1 MSKGW
6 KNNFVKVKGE
16 QVKNKQRRGEK
27 VTQLSPYLHR
37 LTFQNIFSP
46 GLSPYLQRL
55 TLQSIFSPGF
65 VEAPLYKMPKWWNMR
80 TACIFILCIW
90 GGHQFSSNQMKYEQ
104 QIRMLLTR
112 YLHGAGWHCP
122 DSLLAFLFCRTYSS
136 ADVWIRRD
144 MSTEATQVSL
154 RSVRNLCFSSR
165 YFNWRIKLSSIHSKQ
180 NYGQKLQIFQ
190 LQNKDDFQG
199 TDRGRTWI
207 WECFQKDQWFV
218 PQERKAERRGGGQRV
233 RQVQVE
239 SILAHTCKI
248 TISQFQT

>member
-1 MSKGW
+1 MSRGW
-6 KNNFVKVKGE
+6 KNTFVK
-16 QVKNKQRRGEK
+16 KQRRGEK
-27 VTQLSPYLHR
+27 VTQLSLYLHR

-90 GGHQFSSNQMKYEQ
+90 GGPSVLFQSNE
-104 QIRMLLTR
+104 IWITNTDVINTD
-112 YLHGAGWHCP
+112 LHGAGWHCP

-154 RSVRNLCFSSR
+154 RWVRNLCFSSR

-199 TDRGRTWI
+199 TGRGRTWI